1 MKFHILYLL
10 IALLALGCTEGSQN
24 NKRENLTKDYKD
36 LTTYTSKADLE
47 SAAKENDPE
56 AIFVLGSMYATGE
69 GAEVNQKRA
78 FELFEQAAKLG
89 SSNAILQLGLIF
101 RNGNNYIKK
110 DDRKA
115 LEYFEAGAKKGI
127 PQPYIML
134 V

>member
-1 MKFHILYLL
+1 MNVKNIIFFIIIYLTS
-10 IALLALGCTEGSQN
+10 ACTEGSRN
-24 NKRENLTKDYKD
+24 NKTENLTKDYKD

-89 SSNAILQLGLIF
+89 SSNAIL
-101 RNGNNYIKK
+101 
-110 DDRKA
+110 
-115 LEYFEAGAKKGI
+115 
-127 PQPYIML
+127 
-134 V
+134 